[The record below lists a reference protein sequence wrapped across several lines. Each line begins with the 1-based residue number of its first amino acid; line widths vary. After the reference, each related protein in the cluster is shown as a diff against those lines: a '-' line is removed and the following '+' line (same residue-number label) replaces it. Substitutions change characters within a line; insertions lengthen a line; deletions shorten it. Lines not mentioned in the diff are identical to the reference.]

1 MHRTKKPVKTINLYI
16 ILTIISLVSVLL
28 VILLSNGSLFR
39 IFFFSDQDD
48 SLMDFFNSLIE
59 VHTKK
64 PYGDF
69 GVLYPPLANCFFYI
83 LQLFIPSS
91 FKVTWPKDHKETLY
105 LVGTSKDIRMNQ
117 ACMVVFL
124 LTFLLFLFLFI
135 ILIQKFTKDR
145 SNPLVFC
152 LLFSHGMI
160 QILEHGN
167 VIIIAF
173 VFALIFYMFHDSEN
187 PVIKEIALISLAVS
201 FGFKLYPAF
210 LGIILLKKR
219 LFKEAFRAII
229 YGIVLTILPMMFLDG
244 FSGFS
249 LWINNVFLFG
259 TDPSSKIENILRILS
274 IIICIVV
281 LIYDTFFANSKHLIS
296 LKESQSVMIICWLMI
311 LISGNIEGSTLLFII
326 LPFLLFC
333 KEEEHITRYNI
344 AEFIVYMS
352 CLLPIGINKLEY
364 FFLPVFILCC
374 FVGSKDNKI

>member
-91 FKVTWPKDHKETLY
+91 FKVAWPKDHKETLY

-135 ILIQKFTKDR
+135 ILIQKFSKDR

-281 LIYDTFFANSKHLIS
+281 LIYDTFFANSKHLIL

-374 FVGSKDNKI
+374 FVRSKDNKA

>member
-135 ILIQKFTKDR
+135 ILIQKFSKDR
-145 SNPLVFC
+145 SNTLVFC

-281 LIYDTFFANSKHLIS
+281 LIYDTFFANSKHLIL

-374 FVGSKDNKI
+374 FVRSKDNKT

>member
-16 ILTIISLVSVLL
+16 ILTIISLVSILL

-91 FKVTWPKDHKETLY
+91 FKVAWPKDHKETLY

-135 ILIQKFTKDR
+135 ILIQKFSKDR

-281 LIYDTFFANSKHLIS
+281 LIYDTFFANSKHLIL

-374 FVGSKDNKI
+374 FVRSKDNKA